1 LSQELLTWWDARWT
15 FVTHPGVEPTNN
27 AAERVLRPAV
37 IWRKQCFGAQSADGS
52 RFVERILSVVTTC
65 RQQGRN
71 VWNLLTD
78 AVWASMTGQPAP
90 TLLPTP

>member
-1 LSQELLTWWDARWT
+1 
-15 FVTHPGVEPTNN
+15 VTHPGVEPTNA

-37 IWRKQCFGAQSADGS
+37 IWQTQCFGAQSTDGR
-52 RFVERILSVVTTC
+52 RFVERILFVVTTC

-78 AVWASMTGQPAP
+78 AVRAIMTGQPPP

>member
-1 LSQELLTWWDARWT
+1 
-15 FVTHPGVEPTNN
+15 
-27 AAERVLRPAV
+27 VLRPAV

-65 RQQGRN
+65 RQQGGN

-78 AVWASMTGQPAP
+78 AVRAAMTGQPVP